1 LIEQEVFMSTGID
14 IGRSGVKIASGGRRL
29 PIFPALACAARPIDE
44 SEEARRAA
52 AQTLH
57 YGERVWFWGETAQ
70 IHGHAQPGND
80 PGFEASDAYS
90 VILQA
95 AVEQARAAGMDLSRV
110 VLGVPSDAGEAVRA
124 EVTQRLAA
132 VLPQSKLRV
141 VAQPAGV
148 LAAVA
153 ARRPEILQQTVAI
166 LDLGRYSTDAAISVR
181 GRPVAGSLFS
191 LPGVRVAVEA
201 LSAALRQRLAGTIGF
216 ETLETA
222 LRNGEIV
229 HRLHR
234 VEVQE
239 QARLARERL
248 HDVVLDAVARIQGLQ
263 PDVQI
268 LILAGGGLDLLTPE
282 RLPPHERAPGGR
294 YAVADGLARIAA
306 GL

>member
-1 LIEQEVFMSTGID
+1 MSTGID
-14 IGRSGVKIASGGRRL
+14 IGRSGVKIASGGQRL

-52 AQTLH
+52 VQTLH
-57 YGERVWFWGETAQ
+57 YGGRAWFWGETAQ

-80 PGFEASDAYS
+80 PGFEASDAYAI
-90 VILQA
+90 ILQ
-95 AVEQARAAGMDLSRV
+95 
-110 VLGVPSDAGEAVRA
+110 
-124 EVTQRLAA
+124 
-132 VLPQSKLRV
+132 
-141 VAQPAGV
+141 
-148 LAAVA
+148 AAVA
-153 ARRPEILQQTVAI
+153 ARRPEILQLTVAI

-191 LPGVRVAVEA
+191 LPGARAAVEA
-201 LSAALRQRLAGTIGF
+201 LAAALRQRLPGTIGF

-222 LRNGEIV
+222 LRKGEIV

-239 QARLARERL
+239 QARQACERL
-248 HDVVLDAVARIQGLQ
+248 HDVVLDAVSRIQVLQ
-263 PDVQI
+263 PDVEV